1 LSIYDF
7 LLGGKDNYVADRAVT
22 EQMLAINPE
31 AAPSARRNREF
42 VLRAVRAMV
51 EELGIDQIVD
61 LGTGIPTAPTVHEV
75 ARGTE
80 PEAVVA
86 YVDNDPIVLAH
97 DRALPRR

>member
-1 LSIYDF
+1 
-7 LLGGKDNYVADRAVT
+7 V
-22 EQMLAINPE
+22 
-31 AAPSARRNREF
+31 
-42 VLRAVRAMV
+42 V
-51 EELGIDQIVD
+51 EELGIDQIVG

>member
-61 LGTGIPTAPTVHEV
+61 LGTGIPTAPTVHGV